1 MFEAEED
8 SSITQME
15 LAVILKTAL
24 GVTHLSVSR
33 LFNAIDAGDTGKITF
48 GECMERIFHLN
59 LFFRT
64 AEGYRTLPQPGYFQA
79 FSNVFSVSGAPL
91 WPLTDKFRSFVDLNP
106 DFAEDFLYAENPD
119 LHSGT
124 CHHHQTKT
132 SPSSL
137 KLKGTAIPK
146 LSNGMC
152 PDFSPNYHVTAD
164 GLFKKHNWTACWDET
179 KASPGE
185 RRLFLYVCEAVRGAR
200 LLRDSVYF
208 SNRNCKRLLFHFY
221 QHRLH
226 EISEDISKPFSEL
239 FCEKNNFFNI

>member
-8 SSITQME
+8 GAITQME

-24 GVTHLSVSR
+24 GVTHLGVSR

-48 GECMERIFHLN
+48 GEWMERIFHVS

-64 AEGYRTLPQPGYFQA
+64 DAGYRSLPQPGSFKA
-79 FSNVFSVSGAPL
+79 FSNAFLVSGALL
-91 WPLTDKFRSFVDLNP
+91 WPPADKFRSFVDLNP

-124 CHHHQTKT
+124 CHHHQART

-146 LSNGMC
+146 LSNGIC

-164 GLFKKHNWTACWDET
+164 GLLKKHNWAACWDET

-185 RRLFLYVCEAVRGAR
+185 RRFFLYVCEAVRGAR
-200 LLRDSVYF
+200 LLRDNVYF

-221 QHRLH
+221 QYRLH
-226 EISEDISKPFSEL
+226 EIWGYF
-239 FCEKNNFFNI
+239 